1 MTDTKVNE
9 ITQGDGKEIKDLNI
23 RVHIT
28 VSGME
33 VTPQD
38 YAKELEKLIRPETS
52 HSISILLQN
61 LANIIKNS

>member
-33 VTPQD
+33 VTTQD